1 MSQRSAA
8 GRRRSKRA
16 AARPESR
23 GRRIAVAIGTVTL
36 VITPISWI
44 LLHEPQAD
52 QADAAVPYVTRTD
65 DTYIKTSAKPA
76 VATPPATTPAGTPTP
91 VPTPGTPKPTETPSV
106 PGETPTPTDGP
117 TTDPTGGP
125 TAPTEGPTSGPT
137 QAPTTRSTPQDPRSQ
152 GTQPTPTP
160 GDDTPSS
167 TPTTTT
173 TTTTPPPP
181 PADDGNMSGA
191 EVELF
196 RLVDNARTDRGCAP
210 LRRNSD
216 LSGSAGAEARERAE
230 SGNVSATGSSMA
242 ATGGDG
248 VTAKAAFDKLKS
260 TSSGTLFN
268 CGLRELGVGQDDADY
283 CKTRLVLC
291 LSTGTREA
299 WVVDFK

>member
-76 VATPPATTPAGTPTP
+76 VATPQATTPAGTPTP

-137 QAPTTRSTPQDPRSQ
+137 DVPTTRSTPQDPRSQ

-167 TPTTTT
+167 TPTPTTT
-173 TTTTPPPP
+173 TTTPPP

-196 RLVDNARTDRGCAP
+196 ALVDNARTERGCAP
-210 LRRNSD
+210 LRRNSN
-216 LSGSAGAEARERAE
+216 LSGSAGEDAEERAE
-230 SGNVSATGSSMA
+230 SGDVSASGSSMA

-248 VTAKAAFDKLKS
+248 VTAKAAFDRLKS

-268 CGLRELGVGQDDADY
+268 CGLRELGVGRATDERKEGLL
-283 CKTRLVLC
+283 CPVICSTKTRV
-291 LSTGTREA
+291 A